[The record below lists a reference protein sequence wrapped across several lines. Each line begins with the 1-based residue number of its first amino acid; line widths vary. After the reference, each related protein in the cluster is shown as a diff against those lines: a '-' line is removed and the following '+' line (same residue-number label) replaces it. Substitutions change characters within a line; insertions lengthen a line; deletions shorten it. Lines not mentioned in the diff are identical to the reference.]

1 MEIIT
6 TVWNTILLEPVINGL
21 IVISGTL
28 FGSFG
33 LAIIALTIIVRL
45 VTFPLTL
52 KQLRSTKAMSALQP
66 KMQELQ
72 KKYSKDKQQLSKEVS
87 KLYKEAGVNPMGC
100 LMPMLV
106 QFPIWIA
113 LYQSIMRL
121 VATSPEDL
129 FGLSV
134 HLYSWPLLH
143 HMVPLQKHFLWLD
156 LGSPDRFFILPV
168 LVGGSMWVM
177 QKMSTITSAD
187 PKQQQMSRMM
197 TIMMPLMF
205 AFFTLQFPSGLAL
218 YWVASNIIGIITQ
231 YFVTGWGSLLPA
243 KQVSKEVK
251 RISEPV
257 AEPKAFPSPDVYNP
271 TTEARKREAHGKFAS
286 KRKDRRRSH
295 RTRPR

>member
-1 MEIIT
+1 
-6 TVWNTILLEPVINGL
+6 
-21 IVISGTL
+21 
-28 FGSFG
+28 
-33 LAIIALTIIVRL
+33 
-45 VTFPLTL
+45 
-52 KQLRSTKAMSALQP
+52 
-66 KMQELQ
+66 
-72 KKYSKDKQQLSKEVS
+72 
-87 KLYKEAGVNPMGC
+87 
-100 LMPMLV
+100 
-106 QFPIWIA
+106 
-113 LYQSIMRL
+113 
-121 VATSPEDL
+121 
-129 FGLSV
+129 
-134 HLYSWPLLH
+134 
-143 HMVPLQKHFLWLD
+143 
-156 LGSPDRFFILPV
+156 
-168 LVGGSMWVM
+168 
-177 QKMSTITSAD
+177 MSTITSAD